1 MPAGTTSV
9 LVVDDH
15 KVVLS
20 ALVDLVEG
28 TPGLTAW
35 GAAASGEEALA
46 LLSAG
51 DPSGGTDRS
60 YPDLVVSDVQMPG
73 MSGVELAAALR
84 DRWPGLPCLMVS
96 AHYPGLYAD
105 RAAAAGAVGC
115 VEKGD
120 VRGIIDAIER
130 VAHGASWRAPS
141 P

>member
-1 MPAGTTSV
+1 MPVGTTSV

-15 KVVLS
+15 HVVRN

-46 LLSAG
+46 LLSAW
-51 DPSGGTDRS
+51 DTSGRAGRG

-73 MSGVELAAALR
+73 MSGVELAAVLR

-105 RAAAAGAVGC
+105 RATAAGAVGC
-115 VEKGD
+115 VEKWD
-120 VRGIIDAIER
+120 VRGIIEAIER
-130 VAHGASWRAPS
+130 VAHGAS
-141 P
+141 